1 MKSGFG
7 SGSFLSAFL
16 RSHYGRQTLLASQTG
31 ATHPHMECGK
41 VREIWVALPPPDE
54 QNRIIAF
61 LDEQSSRLRAAI
73 KRIEDGIARLQE
85 YRTALISAAV
95 TGQIDV
101 YREVES

>member
-1 MKSGFG
+1 
-7 SGSFLSAFL
+7 
-16 RSHYGRQTLLASQTG
+16 
-31 ATHPHMECGK
+31 MECGK